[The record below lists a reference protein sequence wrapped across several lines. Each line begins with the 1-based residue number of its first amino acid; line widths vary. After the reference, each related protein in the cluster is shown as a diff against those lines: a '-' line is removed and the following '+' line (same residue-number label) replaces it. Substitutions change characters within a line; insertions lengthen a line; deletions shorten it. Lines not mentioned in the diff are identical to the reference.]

1 MSHVTISSLGFHSG
15 VSLKL
20 PSNLTCGRSP
30 GRRGLPAARRPGP
43 FVETTDGPA
52 VLLYVTPPS
61 QNVFAVP
68 KISSLEPSAQPAT
81 GTGAFPAQDLG
92 VGYTCGHDRSP
103 PFSVKS
109 FLFAGRLAK
118 RFDHDLLRLITK
130 IFLVPMTPPS
140 RCISEGGVHCLGDL
154 IRFFRPNRF
163 TFDHLMNLGFSWFFV
178 VDNLHPFT
186 NSSCSSFTIKECP

>member
-1 MSHVTISSLGFHSG
+1 MWPLSWPPRLA
-15 VSLKL
+15 
-20 PSNLTCGRSP
+20 
-30 GRRGLPAARRPGP
+30 RGPAARAIRGSWKPRMGLRCCSCYP
-43 FVETTDGPA
+43 
-52 VLLYVTPPS
+52 PPS